1 MLVNLSDSDK
11 AIIRSTYNIVDGI
24 AVMYGEHTEVALHS
38 LDIDN
43 PSIVKI
49 ANGHVTG
56 RSVGAPIT
64 NLAIEKLKDGK
75 QVTKPYFTRSIC
87 GKMIRSVTT
96 IISNDKGTPIAML
109 CINTDMDAPMHAVI
123 SAMLPAGVS
132 FDAITES
139 PEVFS
144 PSANDMLATSI
155 AKFTSQVDSMGLTKA
170 KRTKEIVRKMYSE
183 GLFNVKDAV
192 SIAAQEI
199 GISPDTVYR
208 YLRQFKK
215 EA

>member
-1 MLVNLSDSDK
+1 MLVNLTDSDK

-24 AVMYGEHTEVALHS
+24 AAMYGEHTEVALHS

-64 NLAIEKLKDGK
+64 NLAIEKLKDGN
-75 QVTKPYFTRSIC
+75 QVTEPYFTRSIC

-96 IISNDKGTPIAML
+96 IISNDNSTPIAML
-109 CINTDMDAPMHAVI
+109 CINTNMDAPMHSVI
-123 SAMLPAGVS
+123 SSMLPAGVS

-144 PSANDMLATSI
+144 PSASDMLTTSI
-155 AKFTSQVDSMGLTKA
+155 SKFKSQVDSMGLTKA
-170 KRTKEIVRKMYSE
+170 KRTKEIIRKMYSE

-199 GISPDTVYR
+199 EISPDTVYR

>member
-1 MLVNLSDSDK
+1 MLANLSDSDK
-11 AIIRSTYNIVDGI
+11 QIIRATFNIVDGI
-24 AVMYGEHTEVALHS
+24 AAMYGDHTEVALHS
-38 LDIDN
+38 LDIEN

-64 NLAIEKLKDGK
+64 NLAIEKLKDGN
-75 QVTKPYFTRSIC
+75 QITHPYFSRSNS

-96 IISNDKGTPIAML
+96 IISNDNNTPIAML
-109 CINTDMDAPMHAVI
+109 CINTDMDAPVHSVI

-144 PSANDMLATSI
+144 PTANEMLTTSI
-155 AKFTSQVDSMGLTKA
+155 AKFKTQVEAMQLTKA
-170 KRTKEIVRKMYSE
+170 KRTKEIVRKMFSE

-192 SIAAQEI
+192 AIAAKEI
-199 GISPDTVYR
+199 EISPDTVYR